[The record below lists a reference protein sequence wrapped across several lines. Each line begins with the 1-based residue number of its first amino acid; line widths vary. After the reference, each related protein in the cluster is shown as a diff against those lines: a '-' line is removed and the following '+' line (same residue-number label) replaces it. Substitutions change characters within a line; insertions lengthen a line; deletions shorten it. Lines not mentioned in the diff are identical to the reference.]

1 MLVDLA
7 TYEIFEAIF
16 AFDEG
21 SCIEKKVGSGICEL
35 VAGFSACAAG
45 SRASSGVQAAAGAAA
60 RLGRDLR
67 RRLALAA
74 AARLA
79 LDRQIHLGGHGR
91 AAAAEGL
98 ADRILVETFGS

>member
-1 MLVDLA
+1 V
-7 TYEIFEAIF
+7 TYENFEAIF

-35 VAGFSACAAG
+35 LEGFSACAAG
-45 SRASSGVQAAAGAAA
+45 SRASSGVQAAAAAA
-60 RLGRDLR
+60 RLARDLR

-79 LDRQIHLGGHGR
+79 LDLLRRHLVGNGR
-91 AAAAEGL
+91 AAAAAEGL
-98 ADRILVETFGS
+98 VDLILVETFGS